1 MPAPISEEQKARDR
15 DALLDAAEA
24 LFYERGIQAV
34 GMDDIRAAAGI
45 ALKRIYGL
53 FATKEELLV
62 AVLQR
67 RDRRW
72 RGNLAAYVEQHEDP
86 RERVLAVFDWLG
98 QWFAE
103 PDFRG
108 CAWINT
114 YGELGATSPAVLTE
128 VRAHKQAFHDQIADW
143 VGAATTAPA
152 EPLCLLAE
160 GAIVTAAIT
169 GDITAAQ
176 RAREASKSLLG

>member
-1 MPAPISEEQKARDR
+1 MPAPISEEQKSRDR
-15 DALLDAAEA
+15 EVLLDAAEA

-72 RGNLAAYVEQHEDP
+72 RGGKS
-86 RERVLAVFDWLG
+86 DWCTL
-98 QWFAE
+98 
-103 PDFRG
+103 
-108 CAWINT
+108 
-114 YGELGATSPAVLTE
+114 
-128 VRAHKQAFHDQIADW
+128 
-143 VGAATTAPA
+143 
-152 EPLCLLAE
+152 
-160 GAIVTAAIT
+160 
-169 GDITAAQ
+169 
-176 RAREASKSLLG
+176 

>member
-160 GAIVTAAIT
+160 GAIVIVAIT